1 MDAISKSLNAI
12 VANDCHQ
19 CQTLYQLL
27 EENDDNQ
34 KLLAT
39 AIKSTSA
46 VAMKV
51 RQAVT
56 NTIAGSHMQSMQSML
71 SACNWLCKTDSEC
84 TDALMDVGLM
94 QAVASLLEL
103 LGKDFDAEL
112 AKSTLSLILFVTAD
126 LANQYKRAAR
136 ATASKRFC
144 SLMGDFMRTIYVC
157 TDSLSVAGF
166 SDLVSEVIGSC
177 FKAVPADNLP
187 AARELDSKLGK
198 LIPWLVEQSTNDTL
212 APVLVRIIHGHE
224 YIASWVDKTNAV
236 QRVMEQVETGIAV
249 QQVGGLGALWDGSDG
264 IPGMRRVILHVDRLV
279 KVARR
284 SRLGAEMLENCIGI
298 FSNIVKY
305 SMEGS
310 DDDRT
315 ALSQS
320 ELEEV
325 CLDLCEQDAGQHLNE
340 STRVDLYSAV
350 ANLVGSVEA
359 HPRVSLLKI
368 NRALVDTIVG
378 ELRQALVNLKN
389 AEPWEYMQPLANLA
403 VVDDNKP
410 FICDAALSMVLD
422 VLGKESLEPKL
433 EHYACKLLVQLALHQ
448 DKLPGVRAQSAHF
461 LTIFQRL
468 TAEGKLEATRY
479 LAAVGQF
486 QLRTASAAPVKS
498 PKPQQKE
505 TRDHGQD
512 QNTQQGHVM
521 LSYAWAHQKV
531 MLQLRDTLLAQGLRV
546 WMDVDQM
553 SDRNNI
559 FESMAAAVEEASVVV
574 VCISQE
580 YAESANCRLEC
591 QYAHSHHIPMVP
603 VRPDKGFK
611 PAGWLGLIMSSTLWH
626 DVNEALSQQQAD
638 LIVKAIRRN
647 APGVPTIPAAQSAP
661 ISPTHHAHGGTT
673 REVPTAWGSSSSEQ
687 PVVKPGHVS
696 DAVEGHD
703 HLLKQL
709 KVMSTQMEARLVAHN
724 DQRLDEM
731 AARNDQRLDQM
742 EARLLAQLESSRPCC
757 ELM

>member
-1 MDAISKSLNAI
+1 MDVISKSLVAIAANDWPETEILYQRILQNDDTLQLLANAI
-12 VANDCHQ
+12 KDTSRVAN
-19 CQTLYQLL
+19 
-27 EENDDNQ
+27 EV
-34 KLLAT
+34 
-39 AIKSTSA
+39 I
-46 VAMKV
+46 
-51 RQAVT
+51 QALT
-56 NTIAGSHMQSMQSML
+56 NTIA
-71 SACNWLCKTDSEC
+71 SAPEYSTERMVCVCIWLCKKDSRC
-84 TDALMDVGLM
+84 ADALMDAGL
-94 QAVASLLEL
+94 VPGLASLLDSL
-103 LGKDFDAEL
+103 KKDADSHL
-112 AKSTLSLILFVTAD
+112 AKLAISL
-126 LANQYKRAAR
+126 LAAVLIDYANEYKRAAR
-136 ATASKRFC
+136 ATASERFC
-144 SLMGDFMRTIYVC
+144 SLLGTFICALYKC
-157 TDSLSVAGF
+157 SNSLSQTIAGI
-166 SDLVSEVIGSC
+166 IGSC

-611 PAGWLGLIMSSTLWH
+611 PAGWLGLIMSSTLWY
-626 DVNEALSQQQAD
+626 DVGETMSHQQAEP
-638 LIVKAIRRN
+638 IVKAIRRN
-647 APGVPTIPAAQSAP
+647 ASGSAPVQAVPT
-661 ISPTHHAHGGTT
+661 HAHGT
-673 REVPTAWGSSSSEQ
+673 REVPTDQGSSSDQAAAIKPANHAVDEHSE
-687 PVVKPGHVS
+687 
-696 DAVEGHD
+696 HD
-703 HLLKQL
+703 RLL
-709 KVMSTQMEARLVAHN
+709 ERLTAMGNRN
-724 DQRLDEM
+724 DQQF
-731 AARNDQRLDQM
+731 AAMNAGLDQRLDQL
-742 EARLLAQLESSRPCC
+742 EAHLLAQKRSCC
-757 ELM
+757 TFM

>member
-198 LIPWLVEQSTNDTL
+198 LIPWLVEQYPSAVAAL
-212 APVLVRIIHGHE
+212 APVLVQIIRGHE

-236 QRVMEQVETGIAV
+236 QHMMEQVESRAAKR
-249 QQVGGLGALWDGSDG
+249 GLSVLWNGSDG
-264 IPGMRRVILHVDRLV
+264 IPGVRRVMVHVGRLIKITRDCELGSDLLHR
-279 KVARR
+279 
-284 SRLGAEMLENCIGI
+284 CIGI
-298 FSNIVKY
+298 FANLVRY

-310 DDDRT
+310 DDDRS
-315 ALSQS
+315 ALAKSG
-320 ELEEV
+320 LEEV
-325 CLDLCEQDAGQHLNE
+325 VLDLCEKDGGQCLE
-340 STRVDLYSAV
+340 DSTRYELYSAV
-350 ANLVGSVEA
+350 ANLVGSVED

-368 NRALVDTIVG
+368 NRALVNTIVE
-378 ELRQALVNLKN
+378 ELRESFEKWSDG
-389 AEPWEYMQPLANLA
+389 EPWESMQPLANLA
-403 VVDDNKP
+403 VVDENKSV
-410 FICDAALSMVLD
+410 ICDAALSMVLD
-422 VLGKESLEPKL
+422 VFAKENVESKL

-448 DKLPGVRAQSAHF
+448 DKLPDIQAHQTSL
-461 LTIFQRL
+461 LTLFQRL
-468 TAEGKLEATRY
+468 EAEGKLEATRQ
-479 LAAVGQF
+479 LAAVGHF
-486 QLRTASAAPVKS
+486 QLGNTSDVDASLKLNRKQSKAAEGKS
-498 PKPQQKE
+498 
-505 TRDHGQD
+505 
-512 QNTQQGHVM
+512 QQGHIM
-521 LSYAWAHQKV
+521 LSYSWAHQKV